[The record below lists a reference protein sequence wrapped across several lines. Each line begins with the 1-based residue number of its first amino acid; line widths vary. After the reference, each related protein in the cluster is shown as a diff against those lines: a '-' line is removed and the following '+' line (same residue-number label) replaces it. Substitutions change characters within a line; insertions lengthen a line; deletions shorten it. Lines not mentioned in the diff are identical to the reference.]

1 MGTQVI
7 GAQLKAFGVR
17 LHQRCTRL
25 DVGIH
30 AETVAKCMAIGWN
43 VSVTDRSVLL
53 QSFRPG
59 KAVLPWQLSI
69 YIPFFFSLLE
79 VFVPQPS
86 CLAHHR
92 KKKIEREKEH

>member
-69 YIPFFFSLLE
+69 YIPFFFFSLGSICTTAF
-79 VFVPQPS
+79 VFGPS
-86 CLAHHR
+86 QE
-92 KKKIEREKEH
+92 KKIEREKEH